1 MSNIQDCDDDFM
13 VCVTAVLK
21 VGLELFPRDVSEKC
35 IHLVPFCL
43 P

>member
-1 MSNIQDCDDDFM
+1 MSNIEDYDDDFM

-21 VGLELFPRDVSEKC
+21 VGLELFPGDVSEKC